1 MLFFIKFDFFL
12 ILDYISIIRPKFNR
26 FNITIGELCNEARRG
41 IWQLNPHAEFDID
54 GVIHKKPIK
63 IESLAI
69 NNQLTTIMSSNNI
82 NEIQNLINYER
93 ATTSSNDKCNFHY
106 ITSSEEI
113 LNGEY
118 STVIEDSS
126 RDSPF

>member
-1 MLFFIKFDFFL
+1 
-12 ILDYISIIRPKFNR
+12 
-26 FNITIGELCNEARRG
+26 
-41 IWQLNPHAEFDID
+41 
-54 GVIHKKPIK
+54 
-63 IESLAI
+63 
-69 NNQLTTIMSSNNI
+69 MSSNNI

-118 STVIEDSS
+118 STLIEDSS